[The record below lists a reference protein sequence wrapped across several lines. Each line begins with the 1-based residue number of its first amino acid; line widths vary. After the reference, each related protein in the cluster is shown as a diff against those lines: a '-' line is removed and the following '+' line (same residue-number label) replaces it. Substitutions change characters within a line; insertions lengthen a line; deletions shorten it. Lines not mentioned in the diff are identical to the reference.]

1 MRDEKGN
8 PILDAEG
15 GWFIQPEKGFV
26 VKTKDQTG
34 QKVFLNMTS
43 HDHID
48 PFEERAVP
56 LEQQKEHGTSEMGM
70 RIPLSLGAVREES
83 DKSGA
88 PA

>member
-1 MRDEKGN
+1 
-8 PILDAEG
+8 
-15 GWFIQPEKGFV
+15 
-26 VKTKDQTG
+26 
-34 QKVFLNMTS
+34 MTS

-56 LEQQKEHGTSEMGM
+56 LDQQKEHGTSETGM